1 MTTGYPP
8 SSGASCSGAL
18 LNLGCGSRFHPAW
31 TNVDLAQTGGSV
43 IGYDL
48 SKRVPFPD
56 DEFEVVYHSHLL
68 EHFPEAQALPFL
80 RECHRVLKSGGII
93 RIAVPDLESIARIYL
108 QALEE
113 AAQGSAEWQHHYDWI
128 MLELYDQAVREH
140 PGGEMAVY
148 LLQDRMPNKEFVLRR
163 IGMEGRRVVQGAQRT
178 RRSRSSQAAQKPTV
192 VRLLR
197 GFHRRLFDP
206 SFRREFLIRRLLGS
220 EYPLLQLGRFR
231 RGGEV
236 HLWMYDRHSL
246 ARLLQEAGFEDP
258 QVVGPSESQIPDWT
272 SYHLD
277 TEPDGI
283 VYKPDSLYME
293 AVKP

>member
-1 MTTGYPP
+1 MKG
-8 SSGASCSGAL
+8 
-18 LNLGCGSRFHPAW
+18 R
-31 TNVDLAQTGGSV
+31 QV
-43 IGYDL
+43 I
-48 SKRVPFPD
+48 
-56 DEFEVVYHSHLL
+56 
-68 EHFPEAQALPFL
+68 
-80 RECHRVLKSGGII
+80 
-93 RIAVPDLESIARIYL
+93 
-108 QALEE
+108 
-113 AAQGSAEWQHHYDWI
+113 
-128 MLELYDQAVREH
+128 
-140 PGGEMAVY
+140 
-148 LLQDRMPNKEFVLRR
+148 QDT
-163 IGMEGRRVVQGAQRT
+163 QRT
-178 RRSRSSQAAQKPTV
+178 RRSRSSQVAQRLTL